1 MGAFLKTP
9 QESARQ
15 GGRIDVLDGF
25 RALAILAVMFY
36 HYIYSWTYPVD
47 SHGHI
52 PVDTPLSRF
61 VPFEY
66 GWMGVY
72 LFFGISGFVILMTL
86 ERCRHLGDFAIR
98 RFARLWP
105 PLFVAAT
112 ITTIVM
118 ALIGPPDWVV
128 NRNDYLLSVAIIDPF
143 NWLSQK
149 FLPGVKWVDGAYWSL
164 WCEVRFYALASVIY
178 LLARRNFVAVWLVF
192 QAVVAGLELLR
203 MDPHSNGGFLLDLIA
218 FPPQLPYFTLGICI
232 YEIYSGGRL
241 RNLAIPGLVLVA
253 CLMLADAVFE
263 VSTFKG
269 KAALPSVMG
278 VCIILTL
285 FGLFAIGHPVLN
297 IFRSRPLVMLG
308 QASYSFYL
316 IHMHVGVSIIR
327 YAILHGVPYL
337 AALPATMVLMFAAAL
352 LLFRLVEVPAKTLI
366 LKRTANLVGRMERL
380 APWLSYGL
388 APAKTASP

>member
-1 MGAFLKTP
+1 MGAVLTTP
-9 QESARQ
+9 EQRAGQS
-15 GGRIDVLDGF
+15 GRIDVLDGF
-25 RALAILAVMFY
+25 RALAILSVMFY
-36 HYIYSWTYPVD
+36 HYIYSWTYPAD
-47 SHGHI
+47 RHGHI
-52 PVDTPLSRF
+52 PVTTPLSQF

-86 ERCRHLGDFAIR
+86 ERCRSLGDFAVR

-112 ITTIVM
+112 ITTIAM

-128 NRNDYLLSVAIIDPF
+128 NRNDYLLSIAIIDPF

-192 QAVVAGLELLR
+192 QAVVAGLEQLH
-203 MDPHSNGGFLLDLIA
+203 MDPHGNGGFLLNLVA

-232 YEIYSGGRL
+232 YEIHSGGRL
-241 RNLAIPGLVLVA
+241 RSLAIAGAVLTG
-253 CLMLADAVFE
+253 CLMLGNAAFE
-263 VSTFKG
+263 TSTFMG
-269 KAALPSVMG
+269 KAALPSFIG

-285 FGLFAIGHPVLN
+285 FALFAIGHPVLN
-297 IFRSRPLVMLG
+297 IFRARPLVMLG

-327 YAILHGVPYL
+327 QAVLHGVPYL
-337 AALPATMVLMFAAAL
+337 AAVPATMALMFAAAL

-366 LKRTANLVGRMERL
+366 VRRSTNLIGWIERF
-380 APWLSYGL
+380 APWLRYGPV
-388 APAKTASP
+388 PAKAGS